1 MSQGNK
7 KNKSSVKKSSGL
19 GKFSRKVL
27 GLDRPLTVKE
37 KMEAKIKGDELYLR
51 LTEPP
56 KGYAMSDKTHMERHR
71 AKKRIHSYKK
81 HLKK

>member
-7 KNKSSVKKSSGL
+7 KNKSSAKKFSGL
-19 GKFSRKVL
+19 EQFSRKAL

-37 KMEAKIKGDELYLR
+37 KMEAKVKGDEFYLR
-51 LTEPP
+51 LTKPP
-56 KGYAMSDKTHMERHR
+56 KGYAMSDKTHTARRQAKERV
-71 AKKRIHSYKK
+71 HSYKK